1 MLSKFVR
8 RTGAISALAVFAL
21 AATVLADKA
30 IAQAW
35 PVKPVRMIN
44 PFPAGGGTDTFA
56 RPLAAKLTMQLGQQF
71 LIENQGGAGGT
82 LGAANA
88 AKAPGD
94 GYTMFIGAIHH
105 TIGESIYTKLPY
117 SLERD
122 FIPVT
127 VLAYVPNVVVIHPK
141 HNFKTLQ
148 ELITYAKANP
158 GKLNFGSAGNGTSHH
173 LAGELF
179 NTLADVKLT
188 HVPYRGAGPLMQD
201 MLAGVVDMAFDGMGT
216 SANQIKAGKLR
227 PLAVTTAKRSSV
239 IPDTPTMA
247 EAGVKGYEVT
257 TWYALWAV
265 KGTPKEVVDRV
276 YAETVKV
283 LALPDIKE
291 IWASQG
297 ADLGGQ
303 PPAEFEKFI
312 RVEIEKWAR
321 VVKAANLK
329 LDL

>member
-1 MLSKFVR
+1 
-8 RTGAISALAVFAL
+8 
-21 AATVLADKA
+21 
-30 IAQAW
+30 
-35 PVKPVRMIN
+35 
-44 PFPAGGGTDTFA
+44 
-56 RPLAAKLTMQLGQQF
+56 
-71 LIENQGGAGGT
+71 
-82 LGAANA
+82 
-88 AKAPGD
+88 
-94 GYTMFIGAIHH
+94 
-105 TIGESIYTKLPY
+105 
-117 SLERD
+117 
-122 FIPVT
+122 
-127 VLAYVPNVVVIHPK
+127 
-141 HNFKTLQ
+141 
-148 ELITYAKANP
+148 
-158 GKLNFGSAGNGTSHH
+158 
-173 LAGELF
+173 
-179 NTLADVKLT
+179 
-188 HVPYRGAGPLMQD
+188 
-201 MLAGVVDMAFDGMGT
+201 
-216 SANQIKAGKLR
+216 
-227 PLAVTTAKRSSV
+227 
-239 IPDTPTMA
+239 MA